1 VETPDRTKNMEISG
15 TDGLDEFTT
24 ETVSSS
30 ENASSS
36 SELISVV
43 RAETSSDTVTP
54 PHLSRMDAVRSRRAK
69 SSAAS
74 RFRRRAAILSQR
86 ARESGRSMAGY
97 APAVLAWLARPRG
110 WLSYGAAQGASAVW
124 RLGVAVRR
132 VPAAVGR
139 AVLAWRTA
147 LGDRRASRREPTG
160 TLNTLESEGSFIA
173 AALAI
178 AVVSYGGLLLVSW
191 KHPDTRVSDASLAR
205 RAAVVETG
213 PVRAVALP
221 TEPQAIPPTP
231 AVTPAGSPALD
242 DQPLPRQRM
251 SQAALTAVWNRSD
264 TRSLQGALNNV
275 RQQTLALHHC
285 GMKMTGTDRA
295 VARCDDS
302 SHVTYTIDFRRTA
315 GHWVIQRVSSR

>member
-1 VETPDRTKNMEISG
+1 METPDQTKNMEIPG

-24 ETVSSS
+24 ENASSS
-30 ENASSS
+30 EKRSSS

-43 RAETSSDTVTP
+43 GAETSPDAVTP

-74 RFRRRAAILSQR
+74 RFRRRAATLRQR

-110 WLSYGAAQGASAVW
+110 WLSYGAAHGASTVW

-139 AVLAWRTA
+139 AILASRTV
-147 LGDRRASRREPTG
+147 LGDRHASRREPTG
-160 TLNTLESEGSFIA
+160 TLNALESEGSLIA

-178 AVVSYGGLLLVSW
+178 AVVSVRRSAAGVLEAPRHSRL
-191 KHPDTRVSDASLAR
+191 RRIADAAR
-205 RAAVVETG
+205 GCHRDGPGAGCRLTSRAAG
-213 PVRAVALP
+213 D
-221 TEPQAIPPTP
+221 PPIP
-231 AVTPAGSPALD
+231 AVRPADSPALD

-251 SQAALTAVWNRSD
+251 SQAALTAVWDQRHAIAAGRAEQRQAAD
-264 TRSLQGALNNV
+264 ARAPSLRHADDGNGPGGGSL
-275 RQQTLALHHC
+275 RRLEPRDLH
-285 GMKMTGTDRA
+285 DRFPA
-295 VARCDDS
+295 
-302 SHVTYTIDFRRTA
+302 YA